1 LFSSAPALSIS
12 AADIRGDRSPVDLA
26 LVPGGKCLVTVNQ
39 TSSTASIIDLA
50 TREVV
55 DEVAVGKH
63 PITLV
68 VDRAGERVF
77 VSCRDAGHI
86 AVLRVQDGKLMAEKT
101 IHVGYHPHGLALSP
115 DEKLLYVAQTAAN
128 QIAVVEL
135 ATHEIVATIETGRWP
150 RYLALA
156 PDGKRLAVGASGD
169 RGVSVIDCE
178 SRQLAYHQAFA
189 GLNVGHLAVT
199 NDGAQ
204 VYFPWMVYRANSIT
218 PGNIRLGWVL
228 ASRIGRLKLATD
240 DRREAFS
247 LDPPGKAIAD
257 VHGLALTPS
266 EEQLVVS
273 AAGTHELLVYR
284 VAGLPF
290 KDFGGTDHIEPDLL
304 ADQDR
309 FYRIPLGGRPLGL
322 RIADDNRTVYIANY
336 LHNSVQVVD
345 LDDRKVT
352 HEIQLG
358 SAPELSLA
366 RRGEAIFYDATRSL
380 DQWYSCHTCHYEGG
394 ISGERM
400 DTLNDGTRNTFKT
413 VLPLHNFTKT
423 GPWTWHGWQ
432 TDPRAAMRKSLTET
446 MLGPAPNGEDIDAL
460 LAYFAQLKPAPNPF
474 RDAKGNI
481 SAAAQRGEKV
491 FNSDKAGCVNCHSG
505 PYFTDGEIHDVGL
518 GSRGDAYRG
527 FNTPSLINV
536 FERVKLLHDGRA
548 SSLAEVLTKDHAPDK
563 VTGNG
568 ALSDEE
574 LADLIE
580 YLKTL

>member
-1 LFSSAPALSIS
+1 
-12 AADIRGDRSPVDLA
+12 
-26 LVPGGKCLVTVNQ
+26 
-39 TSSTASIIDLA
+39 
-50 TREVV
+50 
-55 DEVAVGKH
+55 
-63 PITLV
+63 
-68 VDRAGERVF
+68 
-77 VSCRDAGHI
+77 
-86 AVLRVQDGKLMAEKT
+86 
-101 IHVGYHPHGLALSP
+101 
-115 DEKLLYVAQTAAN
+115 
-128 QIAVVEL
+128 
-135 ATHEIVATIETGRWP
+135 
-150 RYLALA
+150 
-156 PDGKRLAVGASGD
+156 
-169 RGVSVIDCE
+169 
-178 SRQLAYHQAFA
+178 
-189 GLNVGHLAVT
+189 
-199 NDGAQ
+199 
-204 VYFPWMVYRANSIT
+204 
-218 PGNIRLGWVL
+218 
-228 ASRIGRLKLATD
+228 
-240 DRREAFS
+240 
-247 LDPPGKAIAD
+247 
-257 VHGLALTPS
+257 
-266 EEQLVVS
+266 
-273 AAGTHELLVYR
+273 
-284 VAGLPF
+284 
-290 KDFGGTDHIEPDLL
+290 
-304 ADQDR
+304 
-309 FYRIPLGGRPLGL
+309 
-322 RIADDNRTVYIANY
+322 
-336 LHNSVQVVD
+336 
-345 LDDRKVT
+345 
-352 HEIQLG
+352 
-358 SAPELSLA
+358 
-366 RRGEAIFYDATRSL
+366 
-380 DQWYSCHTCHYEGG
+380 
-394 ISGERM
+394 M